1 MPEMKNDDK
10 NIQMLDKNFFKAL
23 DRCVN
28 TFTLNDLSHESGVRI
43 ELLRRYVDRQV
54 RHIRKETWDK
64 IYPALK
70 PYLEAPVPVQ
80 EPPPRIGAPY
90 RRHPEL
96 VEMLSEQKVLLDEF
110 QIFSDSDRKSI
121 IRKFSEALGKDA
133 EPTTYSSLS
142 AQENTLMGIYMAM
155 PQEMRDTELA
165 DLTAKATAEARKRRS
180 ELF

>member
-1 MPEMKNDDK
+1 
-10 NIQMLDKNFFKAL
+10 
-23 DRCVN
+23 
-28 TFTLNDLSHESGVRI
+28 
-43 ELLRRYVDRQV
+43 
-54 RHIRKETWDK
+54 
-64 IYPALK
+64 
-70 PYLEAPVPVQ
+70 
-80 EPPPRIGAPY
+80 
-90 RRHPEL
+90 
-96 VEMLSEQKVLLDEF
+96 MLSEQKVLLDEF